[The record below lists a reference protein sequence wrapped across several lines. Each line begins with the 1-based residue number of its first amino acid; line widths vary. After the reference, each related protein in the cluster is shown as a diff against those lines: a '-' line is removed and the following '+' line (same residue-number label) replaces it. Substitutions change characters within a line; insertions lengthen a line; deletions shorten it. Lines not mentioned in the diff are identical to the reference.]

1 MGALKGGRWVVFVAV
16 AAGLLSLAAGCG
28 RGGGPTDPVA
38 GPTDPVAVAQGV
50 VPVAPP
56 AYLDGYFA
64 TVRSA
69 EGWQPGWTVVVVPS
83 WAEDPTRA
91 AAVVAERRVF
101 VLVSLHHCWGGGS
114 LEEGC
119 YRRTRAWAEPLVRTG
134 RVVGWYAV
142 DEPLHNGVREGAVM
156 AGVARVRADGG
167 RVMVAETYAMYAKT
181 LRVEGRRLDYG
192 ADWFGLT
199 AYGVVPGWVAD
210 RYREDARLNVA
221 FVSSSEGDP
230 GLGRAG
236 CLRWSLDMG
245 AAGHGL
251 PRRLP

>member
-1 MGALKGGRWVVFVAV
+1 MGALRGRADGRMVVWAAV

-28 RGGGPTDPVA
+28 RGEGPTGVSDE
-38 GPTDPVAVAQGV
+38 PTEA
-50 VPVAPP
+50 VPVARIDPP
-56 AYLDGYFA
+56 SYLAGWFA

-69 EGWQPGWTVVVVPS
+69 EGWEPGRTYVVVPS

-91 AAVVAERRVF
+91 AAVVAERRAF

-119 YRRTRAWAEPLVRTG
+119 YQRTRAWAEPLTRTG
-134 RVVGWYAV
+134 RVVGWYVV
-142 DEPLHNGVREGAVM
+142 DEPLHNGVREGAVV

-167 RVMVAETYAMYAKT
+167 RTMVAETYARYAAT
-181 LRVEGRRLDYG
+181 LREEGRRLDYG

-221 FVSSSEGDP
+221 FVSSSEGDS

>member
-1 MGALKGGRWVVFVAV
+1 MDRRDTLYVLALGAA
-16 AAGLLSLAAGCG
+16 LLSLAAGCG
-28 RGGGPTDPVA
+28 HGGGPTSVTEGLSEAPSASGGGSQVA
-38 GPTDPVAVAQGV
+38 A
-50 VPVAPP
+50 P
-56 AYLDGYFA
+56 AYLDGWFA
-64 TVRSA
+64 TVKSA
-69 EGWQPGWTVVVVPS
+69 EGWEPGRTYVVVPS
-83 WAEDPTRA
+83 WAEDPARA
-91 AAVVAERRVF
+91 AAVVAERRAF

-134 RVVGWYAV
+134 RVVGWYVV
-142 DEPLHNGVREGAVM
+142 DEPLHNGVREGAVV

-221 FVSSSEGDP
+221 FVSSSEGDS